1 MQFQE
6 IHKINEDKSNKDE
19 DYFLVWDNNSC
30 RYDTFFFLYT
40 YAIGLYLSEYKLTSE
55 NLIFKQ
61 IEKIRKILVKG
72 NINIYKNGIWKILK
86 DNKIPE
92 MDLTTDLNYYKRF
105 NNILQAINLLKEID
119 LFCFRYKVYEG
130 CSLCKTPV
138 ESYQFLPPSIEI
150 NKEQLLDKESIETII
165 KKRLSNHQNACKD
178 CGYDKEGKILN
189 NNYTYFKIYSEI
201 SAPSFIF
208 INFEFLNEN
217 ENNFEDELEEEKKN
231 FDYRVPFNQNIY
243 EYIINQHVLFGY
255 EYKLIGIICT
265 PVYDHY
271 NGIIVDLAKNIKNLQ
286 SGLNYFNDGRIQNSK
301 IIAVENLEEYILNN
315 NPYIALYSRLN
326 K

>member
-1 MQFQE
+1 M
-6 IHKINEDKSNKDE
+6 
-19 DYFLVWDNNSC
+19 
-30 RYDTFFFLYT
+30 
-40 YAIGLYLSEYKLTSE
+40 
-55 NLIFKQ
+55 
-61 IEKIRKILVKG
+61 
-72 NINIYKNGIWKILK
+72 
-86 DNKIPE
+86 
-92 MDLTTDLNYYKRF
+92 
-105 NNILQAINLLKEID
+105 
-119 LFCFRYKVYEG
+119 
-130 CSLCKTPV
+130 
-138 ESYQFLPPSIEI
+138 
-150 NKEQLLDKESIETII
+150 
-165 KKRLSNHQNACKD
+165 
-178 CGYDKEGKILN
+178 
-189 NNYTYFKIYSEI
+189 
-201 SAPSFIF
+201 
-208 INFEFLNEN
+208 
-217 ENNFEDELEEEKKN
+217 EEEKKN